1 MQVDLIIRG
10 GVCVSHRGQNR
21 EDIAV
26 RDGMIVAIGDLSSLD
41 AENIIDA
48 SGLHIL
54 PGIID
59 SEFHVSP
66 DFENDTAAAVTGGVT
81 SVLCVSNAPKI
92 GEGYYCDYAYF
103 KNATHENIEH
113 LAVMEK
119 EEGCAGI
126 HLVMGATGDFDV
138 IADDRTLLKVLKS
151 GSRRVVV
158 HAEDQDR
165 LHERKQYIKSGNV
178 SSHTQWRDEKIAMDA
193 TRRILAIARGAGR
206 PVHLQHISTDK
217 EMAMIAAYK
226 DIATVAVSSNHLFLR
241 APDCYDHFHNYVKL
255 DPPVRGEENR
265 VGLWKAL
272 TTGVV
277 DVLTSA
283 HNPIS
288 VDQKDQD
295 YPNCPSGAPSV
306 QTMVPLML
314 DQVSKGAISL
324 ETLADL
330 TSAGPARIF
339 NVANKGRIAVGY
351 DADFAFVDLKKEWL
365 LDDDD
370 VQSGCGW
377 DFHAGCSFT
386 GQVIGTVIRGEKI
399 MWDGELL
406 VPPSG
411 RAIKFHD
418 TFKEYDAQ

>member
-1 MQVDLIIRG
+1 M
-10 GVCVSHRGQNR
+10 
-21 EDIAV
+21 
-26 RDGMIVAIGDLSSLD
+26 
-41 AENIIDA
+41 
-48 SGLHIL
+48 
-54 PGIID
+54 
-59 SEFHVSP
+59 
-66 DFENDTAAAVTGGVT
+66 
-81 SVLCVSNAPKI
+81 
-92 GEGYYCDYAYF
+92 
-103 KNATHENIEH
+103 
-113 LAVMEK
+113 
-119 EEGCAGI
+119 
-126 HLVMGATGDFDV
+126 
-138 IADDRTLLKVLKS
+138 
-151 GSRRVVV
+151 
-158 HAEDQDR
+158 
-165 LHERKQYIKSGNV
+165 
-178 SSHTQWRDEKIAMDA
+178 
-193 TRRILAIARGAGR
+193 
-206 PVHLQHISTDK
+206 
-217 EMAMIAAYK
+217 
-226 DIATVAVSSNHLFLR
+226 
-241 APDCYDHFHNYVKL
+241 
-255 DPPVRGEENR
+255 
-265 VGLWKAL
+265 
-272 TTGVV
+272 
-277 DVLTSA
+277 LTSA